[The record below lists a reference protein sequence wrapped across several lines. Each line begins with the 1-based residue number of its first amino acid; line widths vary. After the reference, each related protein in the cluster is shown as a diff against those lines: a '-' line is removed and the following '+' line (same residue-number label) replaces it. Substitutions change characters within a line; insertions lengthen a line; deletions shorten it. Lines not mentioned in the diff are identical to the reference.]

1 MKPVL
6 WTFLIICNASFY
18 YCFNSQHFLF
28 YFHLH
33 PFLVFSYLPS
43 FVLFIF
49 ILWAPVLI
57 YKIMVLI
64 PFFPII
70 LDDFSFLI
78 AIHLPIVLLFSHQS
92 LLFVLKHFLSL
103 LSLFL
108 SFLFIHS
115 YSHIFMSLSAHLSFL
130 DLCFAAVPFPKH
142 QFSLL
147 LPKLTQ
153 YVLCIFFL
161 HSLPSHP
168 Y

>member
-1 MKPVL
+1 MMPVL
-6 WTFLIICNASFY
+6 WTFLICNASFY

-57 YKIMVLI
+57 YKIIFLI
-64 PFFPII
+64 PFF
-70 LDDFSFLI
+70 FHHSWWFLI
-78 AIHLPIVLLFSHQS
+78 SYSYTFTYCSPILPPIPTFCPQT
-92 LLFVLKHFLSL
+92 FLSL

-130 DLCFAAVPFPKH
+130 DLSFAAVPFPKH

-153 YVLCIFFL
+153 YVLCVFIL
-161 HSLPSHP
+161 HSFPSQP

>member
-1 MKPVL
+1 MMPVL
-6 WTFLIICNASFY
+6 WTFLIICNASIY

-57 YKIMVLI
+57 YKIMFLM
-64 PFFPII
+64 PFSSII

-92 LLFVLKHFLSL
+92 LLFVLKLSFPCYLYFFHSCSFTHILTYLCLFLSIWVFSISVLL

-108 SFLFIHS
+108 SINFLS
-115 YSHIFMSLSAHLSFL
+115 YCQS
-130 DLCFAAVPFPKH
+130 
-142 QFSLL
+142 
-147 LPKLTQ
+147 
-153 YVLCIFFL
+153 
-161 HSLPSHP
+161 
-168 Y
+168 

>member
-1 MKPVL
+1 MPVL
-6 WTFLIICNASFY
+6 WTFLICNASFY

-57 YKIMVLI
+57 YKIMFLI
-64 PFFPII
+64 PFFSII

-92 LLFVLKHFLSL
+92 LLFVLKLSFPCYLYFFHSFSFTHILTYLCLFLPIWVFSISLLL

-108 SFLFIHS
+108 SINFLS
-115 YSHIFMSLSAHLSFL
+115 YCQS
-130 DLCFAAVPFPKH
+130 
-142 QFSLL
+142 
-147 LPKLTQ
+147 
-153 YVLCIFFL
+153 
-161 HSLPSHP
+161 
-168 Y
+168 